1 MYDIESHVLTDLRR
15 VSLNEGTRSATTPSI
30 NHTEKLTNEVY
41 ITCLPAIRYFR
52 MADSQMEEDVVLE
65 TPPSN
70 VFIAPSIN
78 RELLVSGA
86 SYTHF
91 SAVPR
96 TLLPVPDPESPHSPE
111 TSTPGPACA
120 LGVDEAGRGPVLGPM
135 VYGLFYLPLPLSDPL
150 LRKTHH
156 FDDSKVLTPT
166 VRSNLMEK
174 LCTPDTDLYTQCGW
188 AVEVMSARDIGANMM
203 KPNGTYNLNAQAM
216 DATIAL
222 IEGVYKRGVNVKE
235 IYIDTIGNPATY
247 QKKLERIF
255 PTAKITVAK
264 KADSLYPC
272 VSAASV
278 CAKVTRDAA
287 LEVLYESL
295 VNKPEEKGEDQETD
309 GTTVNAEVAQEESWG
324 SGYPSDAR
332 CTSWLKRN
340 MDPVFGWGS
349 ECRFSWG
356 TAKDMLDMKGAA
368 AKVDWPIEEDDETM
382 RLTAFFTTENEPNID
397 ELGSWFGR
405 PVGAE
410 AF

>member
-1 MYDIESHVLTDLRR
+1 MNNHSHF
-15 VSLNEGTRSATTPSI
+15 
-30 NHTEKLTNEVY
+30 TN
-41 ITCLPAIRYFR
+41 
-52 MADSQMEEDVVLE
+52 MADSQMDEDVVIE
-65 TPPSN
+65 APASE

-78 RELLVSGA
+78 STHLFSGA

-91 SAVPR
+91 SAVPPI
-96 TLLPVPDPESPHSPE
+96 LLPTPNPESPDSPE
-111 TSTPGPACA
+111 TALPGPACA

-150 LRKTHH
+150 LRNTHH

-174 LCTPDTDLYTQCGW
+174 LCTPETDLYTQCGW
-188 AVEVMSARDIGANMM
+188 AVDVMSARDIGANMM
-203 KPNGTYNLNAQAM
+203 KPTGTYNLNAQAM
-216 DATIAL
+216 DSTIAL
-222 IEGVYKRGVNVKE
+222 IQGVYKMGVNIKE

-247 QKKLERIF
+247 QKKLEKVF
-255 PTAKITVAK
+255 PTANVTVAK

-287 LEVLYESL
+287 LEVLYDSY
-295 VNKPEEKGEDQETD
+295 VKKPEGKGTD
-309 GTTVNAEVAQEESWG
+309 EEMSGTKAMDVAEEESWG
-324 SGYPSDAR
+324 SGYPSDAK

-356 TAKDMLDMKGAA
+356 TAKDMLDQKGLA
-368 AKVDWPIEEDDETM
+368 AKVDWPIEEDEETT
-382 RLTAFFTTENEPNID
+382 RLTDFFGASADKENDSD
-397 ELGSWFGR
+397 ELGNWFGR
-405 PVGAE
+405 PVGME
-410 AF
+410 VF

>member
-1 MYDIESHVLTDLRR
+1 MNRIESNETTVLQ
-15 VSLNEGTRSATTPSI
+15 I
-30 NHTEKLTNEVY
+30 HNHTASKM
-41 ITCLPAIRYFR
+41 P
-52 MADSQMEEDVVLE
+52 DSQLEEDVALE
-65 TPPSN
+65 TPASE
-70 VFIAPSIN
+70 VFVAPSVN
-78 RELLVSGA
+78 PELLFTGA

-91 SAVPR
+91 SVVPPLLR
-96 TLLPVPDPESPHSPE
+96 PTLNPDSEDSDASN
-111 TSTPGPACA
+111 PGPPCA

-150 LRKTHH
+150 LRTTHH

-174 LCTPDTDLYTQCGW
+174 LCTPDTDLYAQCGW

-203 KPNGTYNLNAQAM
+203 KPAGTYNLNAQAM

-222 IEGVYKRGVNVKE
+222 IQGVYKRGVNVKE

-247 QKKLERIF
+247 QKKLERVF

-287 LEVLYESL
+287 LEVLYEGY
-295 VNKPEEKGEDQETD
+295 VKRPEGEDQNIEM
-309 GTTVNAEVAQEESWG
+309 GGLLQAKASEENSWG
-324 SGYPSDAR
+324 SGYPSDVR

-356 TAKDMLDMKGAA
+356 TAKDMLDLKGAA
-368 AKVDWPIEEDDETM
+368 AKVDWPVEEDDIDKEKST
-382 RLTAFFTTENEPNID
+382 D
-397 ELGSWFGR
+397 ELVSWFGK
-405 PVGAE
+405 PVGME
-410 AF
+410 VF

>member
-1 MYDIESHVLTDLRR
+1 
-15 VSLNEGTRSATTPSI
+15 
-30 NHTEKLTNEVY
+30 
-41 ITCLPAIRYFR
+41 
-52 MADSQMEEDVVLE
+52 MADSQMEEDPVLE
-65 TPPSN
+65 TPASN

-78 RELLVSGA
+78 HEHLFSGA
-86 SYTHF
+86 SYTHY
-91 SAVPR
+91 SAVPLA
-96 TLLPVPDPESPHSPE
+96 LLPTADASSPDAQ
-111 TSTPGPACA
+111 PGPACA

-135 VYGLFYLPLPLSDPL
+135 VYGLFYLPLELSDPL
-150 LRKTHH
+150 LRNTHH

-166 VRSNLMEK
+166 VRSRLMEK
-174 LCTPDTDLYTQCGW
+174 LCTPGTDLDAQCGW
-188 AVEVMSARDIGANMM
+188 AVDVMSARDIGANMM
-203 KPNGTYNLNAQAM
+203 KPAGTYNLNAQAM

-222 IEGVYKRGVNVKE
+222 IQGVYKKGVNVKE

-255 PTAKITVAK
+255 PTANVTVAK

-287 LEVLYESL
+287 LEVLYESYAA
-295 VNKPEEKGEDQETD
+295 KPEEKSDDKEMT
-309 GTTVNAEVAQEESWG
+309 GTKVEAKIAEEESWG

-356 TAKDMLDMKGAA
+356 TAKDMLDSKGVA
-368 AKVDWPIEEDDETM
+368 AKVDWPIEEDDETT
-382 RLTAFFTTENEPNID
+382 RLTTFFSGEKEKDFD

-405 PVGAE
+405 RVGTE
-410 AF
+410 VF

>member
-1 MYDIESHVLTDLRR
+1 
-15 VSLNEGTRSATTPSI
+15 
-30 NHTEKLTNEVY
+30 
-41 ITCLPAIRYFR
+41 
-52 MADSQMEEDVVLE
+52 MADSQMDEDLTLE
-65 TPPSN
+65 TPASD

-78 RELLVSGA
+78 PTLLFTGA

-91 SAVPR
+91 SPVP
-96 TLLPVPDPESPHSPE
+96 TLLQPTPSSDPDTPPE
-111 TSTPGPACA
+111 PGPACA

-135 VYGLFYLPLPLSDPL
+135 VYGLFYLPLELSDPL

-174 LCTPDTDLYTQCGW
+174 LCAPSSDLHSQCGW
-188 AVEVMSARDIGANMM
+188 AVDVMSARDIGSNMM
-203 KPNGTYNLNAQAM
+203 KPGSIYNLNAQAM

-222 IEGVYKRGVNVKE
+222 IQGVYARGVNVKE

-247 QKKLERIF
+247 QKKLERVF
-255 PTAKITVAK
+255 PAAQVTVAK

-287 LEVLYESL
+287 LEVLYESYIQ
-295 VNKPEEKGEDQETD
+295 KPAEASDED
-309 GTTVNAEVAQEESWG
+309 AEMSGVAKAEESWG
-324 SGYPSDAR
+324 SGYPSDGK

-356 TAKDMLDMKGAA
+356 TAKDMLDLKGLA
-368 AKVDWPIEEDDETM
+368 AKVEWPIEDDDETS
-382 RLTAFFTTENEPNID
+382 RLTDYFGAEEEKDTD
-397 ELGSWFGR
+397 ELGSWFGK
-405 PVGAE
+405 PVGTE
-410 AF
+410 VF

>member
-1 MYDIESHVLTDLRR
+1 
-15 VSLNEGTRSATTPSI
+15 
-30 NHTEKLTNEVY
+30 
-41 ITCLPAIRYFR
+41 
-52 MADSQMEEDVVLE
+52 MADSQMEENSTFE
-65 TPPSN
+65 TPTSE
-70 VFIAPSIN
+70 VFIAPSISH
-78 RELLVSGA
+78 EHLFSGA
-86 SYTHF
+86 SYTHY
-91 SAVPR
+91 SSVPP
-96 TLLPVPDPESPHSPE
+96 TLLPTPNSESPDTPE
-111 TSTPGPACA
+111 TSKPGPACA

-135 VYGLFYLPLPLSDPL
+135 VYGLFYLPLELSDPL

-174 LCTPDTDLYTQCGW
+174 LCTPETDLYTQCGW
-188 AVEVMSARDIGANMM
+188 AVDVMSARDIGANMM
-203 KPNGTYNLNAQAM
+203 KPVGTYNLNAQAM

-222 IEGVYKRGVNVKE
+222 IEGVYKMGVNVKE

-255 PTAKITVAK
+255 PTANVTVAK

-287 LEVLYESL
+287 LEVLYESY
-295 VNKPEEKGEDQETD
+295 VKKPKEKDEDEEMC
-309 GTTVNAEVAQEESWG
+309 GTNEAKVAEEESWG

-356 TAKDMLDMKGAA
+356 TAKDMLDAKSVA
-368 AKVDWPIEEDDETM
+368 AKVEWPAEEDEEQTN
-382 RLTAFFTTENEPNID
+382 LTAFFSGEKEKVSD
-397 ELGSWFGR
+397 DLGSWFGKR
-405 PVGAE
+405 VGTE
-410 AF
+410 VF

>member
-1 MYDIESHVLTDLRR
+1 MA
-15 VSLNEGTRSATTPSI
+15 SLQA
-30 NHTEKLTNEVY
+30 
-41 ITCLPAIRYFR
+41 
-52 MADSQMEEDVVLE
+52 EEDVVALE
-65 TPPSN
+65 TPASD

-78 RELLVSGA
+78 HEALLSGA

-91 SAVPR
+91 SAVPPS
-96 TLLPVPDPESPHSPE
+96 LLPTPNPESPESSE
-111 TSTPGPACA
+111 TSIPGPECI

-135 VYGLFYLPLPLSDPL
+135 VYGLLYLPLPLSDPL

-156 FDDSKVLTPT
+156 FDDSKVLTPA

-174 LCTPDTDLYTQCGW
+174 LCTPGTDLHAQCGW

-203 KPNGTYNLNAQAM
+203 KPTGTYNLNAQAM

-247 QKKLERIF
+247 QKKLERVF
-255 PTAKITVAK
+255 PTAKVTVAK

-287 LEVLYESL
+287 LEVLYESYAK
-295 VNKPEEKGEDQETD
+295 KPDEDVEMD
-309 GTTVNAEVAQEESWG
+309 GTTVKAEVAEEAGWG

-340 MDPVFGWGS
+340 MDPIFGWGS

-356 TAKDMLDMKGAA
+356 TAKDMLDAKGAA
-368 AKVDWPIEEDDETM
+368 AKVDWPVEEDDETM
-382 RLTAFFTTENEPNID
+382 RVTDFFSGEKEADVD

-405 PVGAE
+405 PVGTKV
-410 AF
+410 F

>member
-1 MYDIESHVLTDLRR
+1 
-15 VSLNEGTRSATTPSI
+15 
-30 NHTEKLTNEVY
+30 
-41 ITCLPAIRYFR
+41 
-52 MADSQMEEDVVLE
+52 MADSQIEEDAALE
-65 TPPSN
+65 TPSD
-70 VFIAPSIN
+70 VFIAPSIHHDA
-78 RELLVSGA
+78 LVSGA

-91 SAVPR
+91 SPVPPS
-96 TLLPVPDPESPHSPE
+96 LLPTASPAPSDS
-111 TSTPGPACA
+111 STIPIPGPECA

-150 LRKTHH
+150 LRQTHH
-156 FDDSKVLTPT
+156 FDDSKVLTAT
-166 VRSNLMEK
+166 VRSGLMET
-174 LCTPDTDLYTQCGW
+174 LCTADTDLHAQCGW

-203 KPNGTYNLNAQAM
+203 KPTGTYNLNAQAM
-216 DATIAL
+216 DATIGL
-222 IEGVYKRGVNVKE
+222 IDGVYKRGVNVKE

-247 QKKLERIF
+247 QKKLERVF

-287 LEVLYESL
+287 LEVLYESF
-295 VNKPEEKGEDQETD
+295 VDKQEKNGDVEMD
-309 GTTVNAEVAQEESWG
+309 GTADAAPEASWG

-356 TAKDMLDMKGAA
+356 TAKDMLDVKGAA

-382 RLTAFFTTENEPNID
+382 RLTEFFGAEKDANID

-405 PVGAE
+405 PVAAE

>member
-1 MYDIESHVLTDLRR
+1 
-15 VSLNEGTRSATTPSI
+15 
-30 NHTEKLTNEVY
+30 
-41 ITCLPAIRYFR
+41 
-52 MADSQMEEDVVLE
+52 MEEDIILE
-65 TPPSN
+65 KPASD

-78 RELLVSGA
+78 HDRLFSGA

-91 SAVPR
+91 SAVPPA
-96 TLLPVPDPESPHSPE
+96 LLLISSPESQ
-111 TSTPGPACA
+111 TSSKAPLSGPPCA

-135 VYGLFYLPLPLSDPL
+135 VYGLFYLPIPLSDPL
-150 LRKTHH
+150 LRNTHH
-156 FDDSKVLTPT
+156 FDDSKVLTPA

-174 LCTPDTDLYTQCGW
+174 LCTPDTDLHTQCGW
-188 AVEVMSARDIGANMM
+188 AVDVMSARDIGANMM
-203 KPNGTYNLNAQAM
+203 KPTGTYNLNAQAM

-222 IEGVYKRGVNVKE
+222 IQGVYKRGVNVKE

-247 QKKLERIF
+247 QKKLERVF
-255 PTAKITVAK
+255 PTAKVTVAK

-287 LEVLYESL
+287 LEVLYESYIS
-295 VNKPEEKGEDQETD
+295 KPEKNEDTD
-309 GTTVNAEVAQEESWG
+309 MSGTTVEAKIAEEESWG

-356 TAKDMLDMKGAA
+356 TAKDMLDIKGIA
-368 AKVDWPIEEDDETM
+368 AKVDWPVEEDDETTK
-382 RLTAFFTTENEPNID
+382 LTDFFSAEKEQDSD
-397 ELGSWFGR
+397 ELGSWFGH
-405 PVGAE
+405 PVGIE
-410 AF
+410 TF

>member
-1 MYDIESHVLTDLRR
+1 
-15 VSLNEGTRSATTPSI
+15 
-30 NHTEKLTNEVY
+30 
-41 ITCLPAIRYFR
+41 
-52 MADSQMEEDVVLE
+52 MADSQLEEGFVLE
-65 TPPSN
+65 TPASE

-78 RELLVSGA
+78 HEQLFTGS

-91 SAVPR
+91 SAVPP
-96 TLLPVPDPESPHSPE
+96 TLLPTPNAASPDSP
-111 TSTPGPACA
+111 TPGPACA

-150 LRKTHH
+150 LRNTHH

-174 LCTPDTDLYTQCGW
+174 LCTPGTDLFVQCGW
-188 AVEVMSARDIGANMM
+188 AVDVMSARDIGANMM
-203 KPNGTYNLNAQAM
+203 KPAGTYNLNAQAM

-222 IEGVYKRGVNVKE
+222 IQGVYKRGVNVRE
-235 IYIDTIGNPATY
+235 IYIDTIGSPAVY
-247 QKKLERIF
+247 QRKLERVF

-287 LEVLYESL
+287 LEVLYENY
-295 VNKPEEKGEDQETD
+295 VNKPEEVNEDEEMC
-309 GTTVNAEVAQEESWG
+309 GTNVTAKVADEASWG

-332 CTSWLKRN
+332 CTSWMKRN

-349 ECRFSWG
+349 ETRFSWG
-356 TAKDMLDMKGAA
+356 TAKDMLDLKGAA
-368 AKVDWPIEEDDETM
+368 ANVDWPIEEDDETS
-382 RLTAFFTTENEPNID
+382 RLTDYFGTDEGKDID
-397 ELGSWFGR
+397 ELGSWFGTA
-405 PVGAE
+405 VWTE
-410 AF
+410 IF

>member
-1 MYDIESHVLTDLRR
+1 
-15 VSLNEGTRSATTPSI
+15 
-30 NHTEKLTNEVY
+30 
-41 ITCLPAIRYFR
+41 
-52 MADSQMEEDVVLE
+52 MADLGMEEDVTLE
-65 TPPSN
+65 TPASGVFVPPS
-70 VFIAPSIN
+70 VKH
-78 RELLVSGA
+78 ELLFTGA
-86 SYTHF
+86 SFSHF
-91 SAVPR
+91 SAVPPK
-96 TLLPVPDPESPHSPE
+96 LLPTPHPESPI
-111 TSTPGPACA
+111 PGPGCA

-150 LRKTHH
+150 LRNTHH

-166 VRSNLMEK
+166 IRSSLMEK

-203 KPNGTYNLNAQAM
+203 KPVGTYNLNAQAM

-222 IEGVYKRGVNVKE
+222 IRGVYKRGVNVKE

-247 QKKLERIF
+247 QKKLERVF
-255 PTAKITVAK
+255 PTAQITVAK

-287 LEVLYESL
+287 LEVLYESY
-295 VNKPEEKGEDQETD
+295 VKKPVEQDEDDEMNGPNVTAKTTEEG
-309 GTTVNAEVAQEESWG
+309 SWG

-349 ECRFSWG
+349 ETRFSWG
-356 TAKDMLDMKGAA
+356 TAKDMLDVKGAA
-368 AKVDWPIEEDDETM
+368 AKVDWPIEEDDETS
-382 RLTAFFTTENEPNID
+382 RLTDYFSADKEKDTD
-397 ELGSWFGR
+397 ELASWFGSA
-405 PVGAE
+405 VSTE
-410 AF
+410 VF